1 LRSADNGFFGG
12 LYFNF
17 RRVAGSDAITN
28 HAAPVA
34 MLAGRNR
41 KRESCSSRLR
51 NVTTPQTSIQVSTLI
66 VNVSAAGCSSVG
78 FGRLRTRYTMHPRQQ
93 AH

>member
-41 KRESCSSRLR
+41 TRESCSSRLR
-51 NVTTPQTSIQVSTLI
+51 NVTTPQTSIQVPHADC
-66 VNVSAAGCSSVG
+66 SAAGCFSVR
-78 FGRLRTRYTMHPRQQ
+78 FGQLRTRYAMHPRQQ
-93 AH
+93 AN